1 MELQL
6 VDTADGSIRVKAT
19 GPITP
24 DAPEHPRD
32 PLIGLLGPQV
42 FERRVALDL
51 EEADF
56 ISSSGIGWLLYCHKR
71 FEQHGGKL
79 ELGKVSKPIDQVLR
93 LMRLQTVLHWA

>member
-1 MELQL
+1 MDLKL
-6 VDTADGSIRVKAT
+6 VDSTDGSIRVKAT

-24 DAPEHPRD
+24 DAADQPRD

-42 FERRVALDL
+42 FEHRVALDL

-71 FEQHGGKL
+71 FEQQGGKL
-79 ELGKVSKPIDQVLR
+79 ELRSVSKPIDQVLR